1 MKPRYGIPKFASAS
15 LANGSKRD
23 TCVDIFNS
31 YLLAVAYGTAIR
43 HEFEKTAGP
52 LGYSSCIFNS

>member
-1 MKPRYGIPKFASAS
+1 MKPRYGIPKFASGS

-23 TCVDIFNS
+23 ICVDIFNS

-43 HEFEKTAGP
+43 HEFEKAARLPGCC
-52 LGYSSCIFNS
+52 SCIFSS